1 MSHQFLCALQCLTLA
16 PTILLKSEV
25 ASDDDKR
32 ALAEAL
38 FYLREPSTGSLNG
51 DVARLATLIN
61 EYVHDVKF
69 RESEVT
75 ASLSLV
81 INLGLQTTLT
91 EYQVPTTDLKSIAI
105 QALGNEDNSQLNKV
119 VKLLEGL
126 YST

>member
-1 MSHQFLCALQCLTLA
+1 MA
-16 PTILLKSEV
+16 PTVLLKSDV
-25 ASDDDKR
+25 ASEDDQR

-51 DVARLATLIN
+51 DVVRLATLIN

-69 RESEVT
+69 RESKMT
-75 ASLSLV
+75 AFLSLV

-91 EYQVPTTDLKSIAI
+91 QYQVPTTDLKSIAI
-105 QALGNEDNSQLNKV
+105 QALGNEDDPQLNKV